1 MPHNAVLLGQ
11 FITAADL
18 YVFFFCFFS
27 FYRVGVDSDQDNSVS
42 VPPCEILT
50 QYYYDAVHN
59 DCKKTPKVLFLF
71 AQMSIAEGS
80 ERRSTKQE
88 SAWLFRIWY
97 NFDHK
102 YPSATNDSFLSVLL
116 TSRKPSFFFICLYF
130 CHQGISEECCTSDT
144 ETKNKQIKVQNKT
157 ERAEIIT
164 RPNTLT
170 KYH

>member
-18 YVFFFCFFS
+18 YVFFCFVFS

-116 TSRKPSFFFICLYF
+116 TSRKPSFFFLFVCIF
-130 CHQGISEECCTSDT
+130 VIRESQRS
-144 ETKNKQIKVQNKT
+144 
-157 ERAEIIT
+157 AA
-164 RPNTLT
+164 PLT
-170 KYH
+170 QKLKINR